1 MESFRFL
8 RAHSYRHFM
17 THSLNFCY
25 YLIMGENN
33 ENPKILIVD
42 TDGRNIEMLAQLLEP
57 ENYIVRDTSNY
68 QTSLTTIQNWKP
80 DLVVL
85 NVLISTFN
93 PIDFI
98 AEIRKNPFIENQK
111 ILILSQNPKIDI
123 VTGPAPKVTGYLTK
137 PVDFEVLKS
146 ELARNIGP
154 SEKNNPL
161 TVMVAD
167 DDEEFCD
174 LLKMFLESNSYKPLI
189 INDAQKVVQAAKE
202 KNPNLLLL
210 DLMMPRKD
218 GFQIMDELQDEA
230 QTAEIPIIVL
240 SALRL
245 NDYQEKGVLT
255 GLPEIISKE
264 LPKDIVLKVIKNC
277 IGKNNSPEIKELDKT
292 IKPRVL
298 IADDQ
303 TELLLLMKE
312 TLENEGFEVA
322 AANDGKEA
330 LQMAFESHPD
340 IAVLDYNMPHKDGLA
355 VAAELKD
362 NPLFAHVPIIIVTAY
377 SEKQTKM
384 KGLSMGIDDYL
395 IKPVDTDEL
404 IARIRM
410 ILKRTKQVLD
420 TNPLSKLPGN
430 PSIQARIE
438 REIAKQS
445 DFAVLY
451 LDLDHFKAYNDA
463 YGFDAGDLVLKTTAN
478 LLVKLTMQNENSED
492 FIGHIGGD
500 DFIIVTTYQRAEDLC
515 KTITNSFDE
524 ISPSFYNEKDKAE
537 GSIISTDRQGNAKK
551 FPFVSISI
559 GVIHNKL
566 RRLTSFAQISNIGTE
581 LKKKAKKELTS
592 SYVFDQRKD

>member
-1 MESFRFL
+1 MS
-8 RAHSYRHFM
+8 
-17 THSLNFCY
+17 
-25 YLIMGENN
+25 ENN
-33 ENPKILIVD
+33 DQPKILIVD

-57 ENYIVRDTSNY
+57 ENYIVRDSSNY
-68 QTSLTTIQNWKP
+68 QTSLTAIQNWKP

-85 NVLISTFN
+85 NILISTFN
-93 PIDFI
+93 PLDFI
-98 AEIRKNPFIENQK
+98 AEIRKNPFIEDQK

-123 VTGPAPKVTGYLTK
+123 VTGPSPKVTGYLTK
-137 PVDFEVLKS
+137 PIDFEALKTA
-146 ELARNIGP
+146 LNKNLGP
-154 SEKNNPL
+154 STIDKPL

-189 INDAQKVVQAAKE
+189 LHDGEKVVKTV
-202 KNPNLLLL
+202 KDKKPDLLLL
-210 DLMMPRKD
+210 DIMMPKKD
-218 GFQIMDELQDEA
+218 GFQIMNELQDEA
-230 QTAEIPIIVL
+230 QTAKTPIIVL

-245 NDYQEKGVLT
+245 DDYQEKGILT

-264 LPKDIVLKVIKNC
+264 LPKEIVLEAIKNC
-277 IGKNNSPEIKELDKT
+277 IKKDESPEIVAVNKT

-303 TELLLLMKE
+303 TELLFLMKE
-312 TLENEGFEVA
+312 TLEEAGFEVA
-322 AANDGKEA
+322 IANDGKEA

-340 IAVLDYNMPHKDGLA
+340 IAVLDYNMPHKDGLK

-362 NPLFAHVPIIIVTAY
+362 NPLFAHVPIIILTAY

-463 YGFDAGDLVLKTTAN
+463 YGFDSGDLVLKTTAN

-500 DFIIVTTYQRAEDLC
+500 DFIIVTSYERAENLC

-524 ISPSFYNEKDKAE
+524 ISPSFYNVKDKEA
-537 GSIISTDRQGNAKK
+537 GSIISTNRQGNVQK

-566 RRLTSFAQISNIGTE
+566 RQLISFAQISNIGTE
-581 LKKKAKKELTS
+581 LKKKAKKETIS